1 MMYTERPNPG
11 TSPRASLPGMT
22 DLTDFLSLTWQTIGL
37 AIAMAGF
44 RAGLRDVPDTISK
57 TMKRRCL
64 AELKRIGIVLR
75 RLIFLMALQV
85 KLAPEK
91 PRPG

>member
-1 MMYTERPNPG
+1 MN
-11 TSPRASLPGMT
+11 
-22 DLTDFLSLTWQTIGL
+22 DDL
-37 AIAMAGF
+37 AIDTYARLRSITGNGELSILLLLAGAVAIAVALHAVAMF
-44 RAGLRDVPDTISK
+44 
-57 TMKRRCL
+57 
-64 AELKRIGIVLR
+64 VLR